1 MKGKKGKELSYKMKY
16 LVQTA
21 KELFFRYGIKRVSIE
36 EICQQSGVSKMTFYR
51 YFQNKSDL
59 AIYILD
65 EIYTEAREKLEDI
78 MAMDIS
84 FEEKIQKAFM
94 MKMEY
99 MDKFSNEFV
108 KELVSNAE
116 PELGRY
122 IEGENIKSIN
132 QMKEILQDAQRTG
145 DIRPDIKIDF
155 MIYTMNII
163 VEIFKDEKLQKLYP
177 DISSLNKEVFNF
189 FYYGVL
195 KRPR

>member
-1 MKGKKGKELSYKMKY
+1 MRRKKGKELSYKMKY

-99 MDKFSNEFV
+99 MDKFSNEFI

-155 MIYTMNII
+155 MIYMMNII

-177 DISSLNKEVFNF
+177 DISSLNEEVFNF

-195 KRPR
+195 KR

>member
-1 MKGKKGKELSYKMKY
+1 MRRKKGKELSYKMKY

-84 FEEKIQKAFM
+84 FEEKIRKAFM

-99 MDKFSNEFV
+99 MDKFSNEFI

-132 QMKEILQDAQRTG
+132 QMKEILQDAQRIG

-155 MIYTMNII
+155 MIYMMNII

-195 KRPR
+195 KR

>member
-1 MKGKKGKELSYKMKY
+1 MRRKKGKELSYKMKY

-99 MDKFSNEFV
+99 MDKFSNEFI
-108 KELVSNAE
+108 KELVSKAE

-155 MIYTMNII
+155 MIYMMNII

-195 KRPR
+195 KR

>member
-1 MKGKKGKELSYKMKY
+1 MRRKKGKELSYKMKY

-99 MDKFSNEFV
+99 MDKFSNEFI

-116 PELGRY
+116 SELGRY

-155 MIYTMNII
+155 MIYMMNII

-195 KRPR
+195 KK

>member
-1 MKGKKGKELSYKMKY
+1 MRRKKGKELSYKMKY

-99 MDKFSNEFV
+99 MDKFSNEFI

-155 MIYTMNII
+155 MIYMMNII

-195 KRPR
+195 KR